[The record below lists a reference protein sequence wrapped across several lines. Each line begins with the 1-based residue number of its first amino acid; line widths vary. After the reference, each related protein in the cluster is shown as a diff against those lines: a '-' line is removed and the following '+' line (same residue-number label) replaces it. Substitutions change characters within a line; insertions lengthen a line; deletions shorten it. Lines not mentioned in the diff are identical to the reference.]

1 VTLRSDHIAGGVFV
15 AFGLLVFALSGD
27 LPVGTLSFPGAGMM
41 PKLVAGLVI
50 LFGLLLILRAN
61 ESAPFATVRW
71 EDLPHAARIVAIT
84 AAAIALYQTL
94 GFLVTMTLLLF
105 ALTFG
110 AERRHP
116 LAAAPFSIG
125 VVALTYL
132 LFAVALKTPLE
143 PGILGFSPWARL
155 RICCSA
161 SRARSNPTCCGTRFS
176 DAWSAPSSAYCPAS
190 DRSPASAFFCL
201 RPSGSTPPS
210 RW

>member
-1 VTLRSDHIAGGVFV
+1 MTLRSDHIAGGVFV

-50 LFGLLLILRAN
+50 LFALLLILRAN
-61 ESAPFATVRW
+61 ESAPLASVSW
-71 EDLPHAARIVAIT
+71 GDLPHAARVVAIT

-116 LAAAPFSIG
+116 LAAAAFSIG

-143 PGILGFSPWARL
+143 PGILGF
-155 RICCSA
+155 
-161 SRARSNPTCCGTRFS
+161 
-176 DAWSAPSSAYCPAS
+176 
-190 DRSPASAFFCL
+190 
-201 RPSGSTPPS
+201 
-210 RW
+210 

>member
-50 LFGLLLILRAN
+50 VFGLLLILRAN
-61 ESAPFATVRW
+61 ESAPFATIPW
-71 EDLPHAARIVAIT
+71 LDLPHAARVVAIT

-94 GFLVTMTLLLF
+94 GFVVTMALLLF

-110 AERRHP
+110 TERRHP
-116 LAAAPFSIG
+116 LAAGAFSIG

-132 LFAVALKTPLE
+132 LFTVALKTPLE
-143 PGILGFSPWARL
+143 PGIFG
-155 RICCSA
+155 
-161 SRARSNPTCCGTRFS
+161 
-176 DAWSAPSSAYCPAS
+176 Y
-190 DRSPASAFFCL
+190 
-201 RPSGSTPPS
+201 
-210 RW
+210 